1 MGIKKMGC
9 EALISFLERIP
20 KVITD
25 KKQMISQLIEMVFI
39 NMV

>member
-9 EALISFLERIP
+9 EALISLLERIP
-20 KVITD
+20 KVIID
-25 KKQMISQLIEMVFI
+25 KKTLISSLIEMIFI